1 MSRKLFCLVSFVLV
15 LGMASTSLAGLE
27 GYWPLDGDLLDAS
40 GNGRHGTWMGD
51 PNAVLDPNAFELGA
65 VGLALT
71 FDGVDDFVSV
81 VGYKGV
87 NAIDGV
93 QQAFSVANWFK
104 IAPGASD
111 GNTEMVT
118 WGTSAGRQRLTW
130 RVHQGRLRTE
140 HASGNLRGNTYVDDG
155 EWHHGALVAI
165 EGANLQVPNTLL
177 YVDGV
182 RDTTFSGSNNTYNLT
197 PGSDVTIGKSGPQG
211 NRWWPGSLDEV
222 YIFSRPLSDEQVAG
236 VMNGELPSWPK
247 ADKGR
252 PADGTMIEETSV
264 TLSWRAGT
272 GAVAHD
278 VYFGTTADLG
288 PDQLVSPQQT
298 DTQYIVF
305 GIVPDQTYYWRIDEI
320 AEDGT
325 VATGDVWSIWTP
337 VAAAWGP
344 DPADGGK
351 ILGDSAT
358 LTWSGGWSPIMHQT
372 YFGTSADEV
381 ANAVGAPLV
390 MDIGIDSG
398 PLEPGTTYYWRVDE
412 FYGAETVKGPVWSF
426 STVPVLPVTDDPN
439 LVALWTFDGDSGGI
453 ALDQSGNGNH
463 IALKN
468 GAQVI
473 AGHGGDV
480 LDLGEQGYGAISN
493 LVYDADNPARP
504 EVTVSCWIRTDV
516 ATDQYILSFDRDE
529 NFRLEISGSGA
540 GDGQV
545 GWDVLDVQGDTQLMI
560 DYGSVTRVDDG
571 QWHHVAGVFDNG
583 TATIYIDGFAEPSVT
598 GGPDYA
604 TGATETRYGLVGA
617 NSEAT
622 SFDGS
627 NSGGPP
633 LAGEID
639 DLAIYNKAF
648 SEDEMRQLYGNLAM
662 AWQPQ
667 PAIGAF
673 GDVWSLT
680 SLSWT
685 AGDGAVEHDVYLGT
699 DADAVAA
706 ADAADTSGVY
716 RGRQTDASYAIPEV
730 LKLDAAY
737 YWRVD
742 EVAAD
747 GTISAG
753 RVWPF
758 STAADIVIFEEP
770 TGLDYDNTADP
781 FVSEV
786 SLDLDPA
793 QNWAEPIGRV
803 AINYTGNAAPGSVTV
818 DDVNGTT
825 TVVGRGADIWGT
837 ADEFQYA
844 YTTLAMNGSMT
855 VKVDSLASTD
865 NWSKAGIMVR
875 ETLDADSAFAAVY
888 ATGVN
893 GVRFQAR
900 AMTGQDAT
908 SDSAVVTDE
917 QKALAAPVWIKI
929 ERMFPMI
936 NAYYSTDGV
945 TFVPMSWNPQVIPM
959 SPAPIY
965 IGLAV
970 TSHSGAATY
979 AEAVFSEISSDGG
992 VMPGPLTSVEIG
1004 LTGNAADPM
1013 YLVLEDASGASAA
1026 VLNPD
1031 PAATQQASATDW
1043 IVELA
1048 GLGVDLTAV
1057 TRASLVIGDLDT
1069 GTPGGTGSVT
1079 VNSVSLLAKQPFIVW
1094 VSDFYDDNED
1104 GAPDDQAW
1112 VDMLT
1117 AEGYKVDYTPDKHW
1131 IELDDAKIALLNS
1144 ADLVIVSRNSN
1155 SGDYDDGDEPTQWN
1169 SIATPLILS
1178 STHIVRSSRWKWL
1191 DTTST
1196 KNDMVPVQAV
1206 DLDSPI
1212 FDGVALDADNQLEY
1226 VTGANVTY
1234 VGTADAGNGTV
1245 IAARADNAEIAI
1257 AAWEAGVEF
1266 YPGSGQIAG
1275 GPRMFIAA
1283 GSQETKPEIGRGE
1296 INLTA
1301 AGQAMFL
1308 NAISLML
1315 GD

>member
-1 MSRKLFCLVSFVLV
+1 MSKKLFCLVSLILV
-15 LGMASTSLAGLE
+15 LGMGSPSLAQLE

-51 PNAVLDPNAFELGA
+51 PNAVLDPNAFELG
-65 VGLALT
+65 VGLGLV
-71 FDGVDDFVSV
+71 FDGVDDYVNID
-81 VGYKGV
+81 GYKGIS
-87 NAIDGV
+87 AIDGV
-93 QQAFSVANWFK
+93 QQEFSVANWFK
-104 IAPGASD
+104 ITADSGD
-111 GNTEMVT
+111 TEMVT
-118 WGTSAGRQRLTW
+118 WGSAPATQRLTW

-140 HASGNLRGNTYVDDG
+140 HGSGNLRGNTYVNDG
-155 EWHHGALVAI
+155 EWHHGALVLT
-165 EGANLQVPNTLL
+165 ENANLQVPNTLL

-182 RDTTFSGSNNTYNLT
+182 QDTTFSGSNNRFNL
-197 PGSDVTIGKSGPQG
+197 GSDADVSLGRRADNGT
-211 NRWWPGSLDEV
+211 RYWPGSLDEV
-222 YIFSRPLSDEQVAG
+222 YIFSRVLDADMVVQ
-236 VMNGELPSWPK
+236 VMNGEMPSWPK
-247 ADKGR
+247 ADK
-252 PADGTMIEETSV
+252 PSPVEGTMLEDTS
-264 TLSWRAGT
+264 TFLDWRAGQ
-272 GAVAHD
+272 GAVSHD
-278 VYFGTTADLG
+278 IYFGTTADLG
-288 PDQLVSPQQT
+288 PDQLASQQA
-298 DTQYIVF
+298 DAQYMAA
-305 GIVPDQTYYWRIDEI
+305 GLVPDQAYYWRIDEI

-325 VATGDVWSIWTP
+325 VTTGDVVSFWTP
-337 VAAAWGP
+337 VKGAWNAQ
-344 DPADGGK
+344 PADGQR
-351 ILGDSAT
+351 ILGDTAT
-358 LTWSGGWSPIMHQT
+358 LAWAAGWSPIMHQV
-372 YFGTSADEV
+372 YFGTDADQV
-381 ANAVGAPLV
+381 ANAAGAPLV
-390 MDIGIDSG
+390 MDIGYDTG
-398 PLEPGTTYYWRVDE
+398 ELQPGTAYYWRVDE
-412 FYGAETVKGPVWSF
+412 FYGAETIKGPAWSF

-439 LVALWTFDGDSGGI
+439 LVALWTFDGDFGGV

-468 GAQVI
+468 DAQI
-473 AGHGGDV
+473 AAGRGGDV
-480 LDLGEQGYGAISN
+480 LDMGDDGYGAISN
-493 LVYDADNPARP
+493 LSYETADIA
-504 EVTVSCWIRTDV
+504 EIAVSAWIVTDSEI
-516 ATDQYILSFDRDE
+516 DQFVGSFDRNE
-529 NFRLEISGSGA
+529 YWRLEIN
-540 GDGQV
+540 GDGGGEGQV
-545 GWDVLDVQGDTQLMI
+545 GWDLWSSDGQL
-560 DYGSVTRVDDG
+560 DYGSVTRVDDAE
-571 QWHHVAGVFDNG
+571 WHHVAGVFDNG
-583 TATIYIDGFAEPSVT
+583 IATIYIDGFAEPSAT
-598 GGPDYA
+598 
-604 TGATETRYGLVGA
+604 TGATFGTGNLRYGLIGD

-622 SFDGS
+622 SFDGA
-627 NSGGPP
+627 NSGGVPV
-633 LAGEID
+633 GQID
-639 DLAIYNKAF
+639 DMAIYNKAF
-648 SEDEMRQLYGNLAM
+648 SEDEMRQLYGNLAI

-667 PAIGAF
+667 PAIGAS

-685 AGDGAVEHDVYLGT
+685 AGDGAVEHDVYLST

-706 ADAADTSGVY
+706 ADATDTSGVY
-716 RGRQTDASYAIPEV
+716 RGRQADASYAIPEV

-747 GTISAG
+747 GTVSAG

-758 STAADIVIFEEP
+758 STVANIVIFEEP
-770 TGLDYDNTADP
+770 TALDYDNTAAP
-781 FVSEV
+781 FASEV
-786 SLDLDPA
+786 SIDLDPA

-803 AINYTGNAAPGSVTV
+803 AISYTGNAAPGSVTV

-825 TVVGRGADIWGT
+825 TVVGRGTDIWDA

-855 VKVDSLASTD
+855 VKVDSLAFTD
-865 NWSKAGIMVR
+865 PWSKAGVMVR
-875 ETLDADSAFAAVY
+875 ETLDAGSAFAGVF
-888 ATGVN
+888 ATGEN
-893 GVRFQAR
+893 GVTFQAR
-900 AMTGQDAT
+900 AMTDQDAT
-908 SDSAVVTDE
+908 SDTSVATDE

-959 SPAPIY
+959 SPAP
-965 IGLAV
+965 LAV
-970 TSHSGAATY
+970 TSHSGADVF
-979 AEAVFSEISSDGG
+979 AEAVFSELSSDGG

-1026 VLNPD
+1026 VMNPD
-1031 PAATQQASATDW
+1031 PAAAQQTSATDW

-1048 GLGVDLTAV
+1048 GLGIDLTAV

-1069 GTPGGTGSVT
+1069 GMSGGTGSVT

-1112 VDMLT
+1112 VDMLM

-1169 SIATPLILS
+1169 SIATPLIQS
-1178 STHIVRSSRWKWL
+1178 STHIVRSSRWKWF

-1196 KNDMVPVQAV
+1196 NNDIVTVQAV
-1206 DLDSPI
+1206 DLDSPV

-1266 YPGSGQIAG
+1266 YPGAGQIAG

-1283 GSQETKPEIGRGE
+1283 GSQETVPEIGRGE

-1315 GD
+1315 GN